1 MSCLVRTVKKD
12 SYATFG
18 ETNVRCY
25 YTFRCDKA
33 ATETGKCAFHNT
45 RKIRSVVQ
53 FQSTYDHGLV
63 SGPIYDHSHIYG
75 GAWYNKAIERH
86 GAIAVDDL
94 RTVLAYHEEAHKENK
109 IDKMIEMPRK
119 SKVINGS
126 ILEVEES
133 TIALRLTESLCLPSA
148 APKEAPKE
156 APKRR
161 KPKIVLSEDP
171 EAPKEPKAPEAP
183 KEKPKRKPSK
193 KAAPQVSQVSATQ
206 VSATQVSP
214 QVFATQV
221 SQVSA
226 PIEKEV
232 VIPTFIED
240 TLEET
245 EYEIEF
251 VKLTPFQ
258 LGDTTYFRDEKKNKL
273 YHANGKKIGNYA
285 GKLYNDSIHNEPDS
299 DEE

>member
-25 YTFRCDKA
+25 YTFRCDKI

-133 TIALRLTESLCLPSA
+133 TIALRLPSA
-148 APKEAPKE
+148 EEPKEAPKE

-161 KPKIVLSEDP
+161 RPKIVLSEAP
-171 EAPKEPKAPEAP
+171 EAPKAQEAPEAP
-183 KEKPKRKPSK
+183 KEKLKRKPSK
-193 KAAPQVSQVSATQ
+193 KAAQVTQVTQ
-206 VSATQVSP
+206 VSATP

-221 SQVSA
+221 SSQVSQVSQVSP

-251 VKLTPFQ
+251 VKLTLFQ

>member
-171 EAPKEPKAPEAP
+171 EAPKEPKESEAPKDPEAP

-193 KAAPQVSQVSATQ
+193 KAEQVSQVSQVSATQ
-206 VSATQVSP
+206 VTQVS
-214 QVFATQV
+214 QV